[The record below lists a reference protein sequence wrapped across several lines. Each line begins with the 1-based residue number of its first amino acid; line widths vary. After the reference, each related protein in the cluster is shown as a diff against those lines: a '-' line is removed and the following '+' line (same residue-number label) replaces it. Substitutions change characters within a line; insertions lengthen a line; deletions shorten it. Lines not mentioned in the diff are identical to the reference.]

1 MAGDT
6 RSSARAFVRSLNI
19 LLKFARLY
27 EFGHVRTMAQFE
39 TTWKELHAALRE
51 SGETGVLLGASGTQI
66 LLDGVPLGS
75 AAGERSF
82 AQLLTS
88 SGIASIHFAKN
99 LTQPQFSRFVR
110 AFPSGNAKPN
120 QLAEQLKTALSG
132 DTSIKI
138 NEIRFVAEDSSVAGI
153 KVAAQLTAKALGAG
167 GDKLRDIFEDPNKL
181 LQLILAAESS
191 RGGGPGGGGGGGG
204 GSGPGFGGGGP
215 GGGTGGSG
223 SGTGSSWSGGTGA
236 GGSLWEAGKAAGG
249 GGGGGTG
256 AGGGGVGGPGGGA
269 GGTGSGGGGG
279 TGEGTGGGGGLGSG
293 PGGGGPGGGGPG
305 GGGPGGGGG
314 LSGGPGGGGP
324 GGGGPGGGGPGGGGG
339 FGSGSGPGGTGGG
352 GGGGFGGGPG
362 SGGPG
367 SGGPGGGGPGG
378 GGPGGGGPGG
388 GGPGGGSGG
397 PGGGFGGGAG
407 GGGGAG
413 AGQGGEPGKWMTAS
427 ALLRGG
433 VLGGVPGAPGV
444 GPAGAGGGGGYAV
457 AEEEVRSMIGLFAQ
471 LGKSRKDPES
481 RMDTATF
488 QSRLTAMPVRAQYTL
503 QQALSGLAAQA
514 PSEAPDRP
522 MLLKLAEHV
531 AIRFALDSYE
541 RGELRVNAVKQ
552 LLDRMNSEIEAL
564 RKILGA
570 QEEAMASA
578 GVSVQSYTELLDQE
592 FWLQVPEENK
602 KEVLTSDEAWCVP
615 PRNVRAFLEEML
627 RRGELKTVNE
637 ILTKYAACVA
647 LDAPEARRTTAIGLS
662 DLAEFYGSG
671 DGSALIDVIQ
681 RLGNQLSVER
691 ESDLQTLVGAAF
703 VRMSQEA
710 GSKRFYPA
718 MQQALASLDT
728 VEALRPG
735 STNNIRQRIGTEE
748 RLPEFIEDTLRTG
761 QIPDGLLDI
770 LALVPKAT
778 LQYVTNRFS
787 NCGFREDCELLGR
800 VVHGLGEEA
809 VQRLI
814 ETLQSAPANE
824 ATEVIGL
831 LSQLSPEAVEK
842 ILPARLAQWP
852 RTSHDR
858 AVRQLS
864 ATPAEQRG
872 RLLAMLYDSLDP
884 LIRPL
889 ALDEM
894 GMSLRQECIGK
905 VVELTQDE
913 VTPGFTR
920 IKAIEAA
927 GRLRAS
933 AGSAAFQQILEAK
946 QVWRWSYHTELR
958 IAAAQAL
965 QKIEPTLAMEKIAS
979 SGLDRKELV
988 MEPID
993 PEHNA
998 PVTRQRRYARLKLSR
1013 PVIAVTTNLRDN
1025 IRLMIPELNM
1035 GGGIGAA
1042 DRHLAP
1048 GSLLTLK
1055 ISHGVRN
1062 IRAQAIVRGARPQ
1075 AMAFEFV
1082 DMELDERARLRK
1094 LLLELGGLP
1103 QPSNV
1108 GNRSRR
1114 QSRVAMMK

>member
-1 MAGDT
+1 
-6 RSSARAFVRSLNI
+6 S
-19 LLKFARLY
+19 
-27 EFGHVRTMAQFE
+27 
-39 TTWKELHAALRE
+39 
-51 SGETGVLLGASGTQI
+51 
-66 LLDGVPLGS
+66 
-75 AAGERSF
+75 
-82 AQLLTS
+82 
-88 SGIASIHFAKN
+88 
-99 LTQPQFSRFVR
+99 
-110 AFPSGNAKPN
+110 
-120 QLAEQLKTALSG
+120 
-132 DTSIKI
+132 
-138 NEIRFVAEDSSVAGI
+138 
-153 KVAAQLTAKALGAG
+153 
-167 GDKLRDIFEDPNKL
+167 
-181 LQLILAAESS
+181 
-191 RGGGPGGGGGGGG
+191 
-204 GSGPGFGGGGP
+204 
-215 GGGTGGSG
+215 
-223 SGTGSSWSGGTGA
+223 
-236 GGSLWEAGKAAGG
+236 
-249 GGGGGTG
+249 
-256 AGGGGVGGPGGGA
+256 
-269 GGTGSGGGGG
+269 
-279 TGEGTGGGGGLGSG
+279 
-293 PGGGGPGGGGPG
+293 
-305 GGGPGGGGG
+305 
-314 LSGGPGGGGP
+314 GPGGGGP

-339 FGSGSGPGGTGGG
+339 FGGGPGGGGPGGGGPGGGGRGGGGGLGGGFGPGGTGGG

-471 LGKSRKDPES
+471 
-481 RMDTATF
+481 
-488 QSRLTAMPVRAQYTL
+488 YTL
-503 QQALSGLAAQA
+503 QQALAGLAAQA
-514 PSEAPDRP
+514 PSEAPDKP

-647 LDAPEARRTTAIGLS
+647 LEAAEARRTTAIGLA

-735 STNNIRQRIGTEE
+735 STNNLRQRIGLDE
-748 RLPEFIEDTLRTG
+748 RVPEFVEDTMRTG

-770 LALVPKAT
+770 LALMPKTA
-778 LQYVTNRFS
+778 LHYVTTRFA
-787 NCGFREDCELLGR
+787 NCGFREDCELLGTL
-800 VVHGLGEEA
+800 VSGLGEEA
-809 VQRLI
+809 VQRLT
-814 ETLQSAPANE
+814 ETLQNAPANE

-831 LSQLSPEAVEK
+831 LSQLNPEAVEK
-842 ILPARLAQWP
+842 TLPGRLSQWP
-852 RTSHDR
+852 RASHDR
-858 AVRQLS
+858 TVRQLS
-864 ATPAEQRG
+864 SAPVEQRA
-872 RLLAMLYDSLDP
+872 RLLVAMYDALDP

-889 ALDEM
+889 AIDEM
-894 GMSLRQECIGK
+894 GMSGRTECIAK
-905 VVELTQDE
+905 IVDLVQDDS
-913 VTPGFTR
+913 TAGFTR

-933 AGSAAFQQILEAK
+933 ATNPIL
-946 QVWRWSYHTELR
+946 
-958 IAAAQAL
+958 
-965 QKIEPTLAMEKIAS
+965 
-979 SGLDRKELV
+979 
-988 MEPID
+988 
-993 PEHNA
+993 
-998 PVTRQRRYARLKLSR
+998 
-1013 PVIAVTTNLRDN
+1013 
-1025 IRLMIPELNM
+1025 
-1035 GGGIGAA
+1035 
-1042 DRHLAP
+1042 
-1048 GSLLTLK
+1048 
-1055 ISHGVRN
+1055 
-1062 IRAQAIVRGARPQ
+1062 
-1075 AMAFEFV
+1075 
-1082 DMELDERARLRK
+1082 
-1094 LLLELGGLP
+1094 
-1103 QPSNV
+1103 
-1108 GNRSRR
+1108 
-1114 QSRVAMMK
+1114 

>member
-1 MAGDT
+1 MASDT

-27 EFGHVRTMAQFE
+27 EFGHVRTAAQFE
-39 TTWKELHAALRE
+39 TTWKELHAALLE
-51 SGETGVLLGASGTQI
+51 SGETGVLLGASGNQI

-82 AQLLTS
+82 AQLLIS

-132 DTSIKI
+132 DTSIRI
-138 NEIRFVAEDSSVAGI
+138 NEIRFVAEDGSIAGI

-191 RGGGPGGGGGGGG
+191 RGGGG
-204 GSGPGFGGGGP
+204 GSGPGFGGGG
-215 GGGTGGSG
+215 GGTGGG
-223 SGTGSSWSGGTGA
+223 AGSSWSGGTGG

-249 GGGGGTG
+249 SGGGGVGGGVGGPGGGGSGTGTGEGGGTGAGGGTGTGSGGAGGVGGPGGGGTG
-256 AGGGGVGGPGGGA
+256 AGGGGGI
-269 GGTGSGGGGG
+269 GGG
-279 TGEGTGGGGGLGSG
+279 T
-293 PGGGGPGGGGPG
+293 
-305 GGGPGGGGG
+305 
-314 LSGGPGGGGP
+314 
-324 GGGGPGGGGPGGGGG
+324 
-339 FGSGSGPGGTGGG
+339 
-352 GGGGFGGGPG
+352 
-362 SGGPG
+362 G

-378 GGPGGGGPGG
+378 G
-388 GGPGGGSGG
+388 
-397 PGGGFGGGAG
+397 AG
-407 GGGGAG
+407 GGGQA
-413 AGQGGEPGKWMTAS
+413 QEPGKWMTAS

-433 VLGGVPGAPGV
+433 GTLGGVPGMP
-444 GPAGAGGGGGYAV
+444 GAGTGGVAGGMGTGGYAV
-457 AEEEVRSMIGLFAQ
+457 AEEDVRSMIGLFAQ

-488 QSRLTAMPVRAQYTL
+488 QSRLTSMPVRAQYTL
-503 QQALSGLAAQA
+503 QQALAGLAAQA
-514 PSEAPDRP
+514 PSDAPDKP

-615 PRNVRAFLEEML
+615 PRNVRGFLEEML

-647 LDAPEARRTTAIGLS
+647 LNAPEARRTTAIGLS

-681 RLGNQLSVER
+681 RLGKQLAVER
-691 ESDLQTLVGAAF
+691 EPDLQTLVGAAF

-710 GSKRFYPA
+710 GAKKFYPA
-718 MQQALASLDT
+718 MQQALASLDS
-728 VEALRPG
+728 VEAVRPG
-735 STNNIRQRIGTEE
+735 TTNNLRQRIATEE

-787 NCGFREDCELLGR
+787 NCGFREDCELLGE
-800 VVHGLGEEA
+800 VVHGLGDEA

-831 LSQLSPEAVEK
+831 LSQLSPESVEK

-852 RTSHDR
+852 RNSHDR

-864 ATPAEQRG
+864 STPAAQRAA
-872 RLLAMLYDSLDP
+872 LLVTLYDSLDP

-894 GMSLRQECIGK
+894 GMSSRAECIPK
-905 VVELTQDE
+905 IVELTQDE
-913 VTPGFTR
+913 ATPGFTR

-933 AGSAAFQQILEAK
+933 AASAAFQHILDAK
-946 QVWRWSYHTELR
+946 QVWRWAYHTELR

-965 QKIEPTLAMEKIAS
+965 QKIEPTVAMEKISA

-988 MEPID
+988 LEPID
-993 PEHNA
+993 PEPNA
-998 PVTRQRRYARLKLSR
+998 PVIRQRRYARLKLSR
-1013 PVIAVTTNLRDN
+1013 NVMAVTTNLRDN

-1082 DMELDERARLRK
+1082 DMELDERSRLRK